1 MTLMTDLHLFFFE
14 MSKKCW
20 ARFRV
25 RNSTYLPSS
34 TKLLKLIHFLL
45 LHIIYFLVYF
55 NFLDCIFMGTIT
67 RNTKIKT
74 PP

>member
-1 MTLMTDLHLFFFE
+1 MVFNNCHLLMTLMTDLHLFFFE

-45 LHIIYFLVYF
+45 LHIRYLLSGLF
-55 NFLDCIFMGTIT
+55 
-67 RNTKIKT
+67 
-74 PP
+74 